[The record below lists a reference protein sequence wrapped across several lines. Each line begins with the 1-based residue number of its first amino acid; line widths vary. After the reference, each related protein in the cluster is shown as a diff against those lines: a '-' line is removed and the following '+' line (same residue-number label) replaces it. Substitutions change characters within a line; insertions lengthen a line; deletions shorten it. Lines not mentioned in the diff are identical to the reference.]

1 MNNSTI
7 VCETNINN
15 DYNNVLFKNGLLD
28 KNSVTLTSDRR
39 RLYLFLCLPTRF
51 FISLLTGSLFFIKNK
66 IFQFV
71 LSLIYLGIL
80 SFGIWHLYS
89 KSEKSKKCQWWSNN
103 YQLLIAIIG
112 YIGVVVL
119 LLTLKYDFSSIF
131 LMIMMII
138 SIIGGASQISNLK

>member
-39 RLYLFLCLPTRF
+39 RLYLFVCLPTRF
-51 FISLLTGSLFFIKNK
+51 VISLLIASLFLIKNK
-66 IFQFV
+66 IFHFV

-80 SFGIWHLYS
+80 SFEISHLYS
-89 KSEKSKKCQWWSNN
+89 KSEKSKKCQWWSND
-103 YQLLIAIIG
+103 YQLLISIIG
-112 YIGVVVL
+112 FIGVAVL
-119 LLTLKYDFSSIF
+119 FLTSKYEFSSIF
-131 LMIMMII
+131 LMIMMVI
-138 SIIGGASQISNLK
+138 SIIGGLSQISNLK